1 MQTGDRLSYF
11 PQQAEGQLA
20 HYREVL
26 PKAAAKVRE
35 LEKPPSQAE
44 LEALARRFKVDP
56 NSQAVQKKV
65 ADFNDGRCACR
76 EAALADVPNLR

>member
-35 LEKPPSQAE
+35 LEKPPS
-44 LEALARRFKVDP
+44 
-56 NSQAVQKKV
+56 
-65 ADFNDGRCACR
+65 
-76 EAALADVPNLR
+76 